1 VLLSVLLCPP
11 PHLCRPAV
19 LTAWAAVAVCAVVEQ
34 TAGRSPRIKWPN
46 DVLLEGRKVCGILLE
61 GRGAAATTES
71 RPAHVVVGI
80 GLNVRQSD
88 ADFAAADL
96 PDATSLARFTP
107 TPPETKAVA
116 VDLIRRLD
124 EDYDRLCRGD
134 LATLEASWR
143 VYLGLLGEPVVA
155 ECPGATHRG
164 GLRELT
170 FAGVVLERPDAAP
183 LVLTPER
190 ILHLRRADGPD
201 AE

>member
-19 LTAWAAVAVCAVVEQ
+19 LTAWAAVAVCGVVEH
-34 TAGRSPRIKWPN
+34 TTGRPPRIKWPN

-61 GRGAAATTES
+61 GRGAAAKEPRS
-71 RPAHVVVGI
+71 PHVVVGI

-88 ADFAAADL
+88 ADFAAAGL
-96 PDATSLARFTP
+96 PDATSLACFMSA
-107 TPPETKAVA
+107 PPDTKAVA
-116 VDLIRRLD
+116 IDLIRRLD

-134 LATLEASWR
+134 LGTLEASWR
-143 VYLGLLGEPVVA
+143 AHLGLLGQPVVA

-164 GLRELT
+164 RLRELT
-170 FAGVVLERPDAAP
+170 FAGAVLDRPGAAP
-183 LVLTPER
+183 LVLAPER